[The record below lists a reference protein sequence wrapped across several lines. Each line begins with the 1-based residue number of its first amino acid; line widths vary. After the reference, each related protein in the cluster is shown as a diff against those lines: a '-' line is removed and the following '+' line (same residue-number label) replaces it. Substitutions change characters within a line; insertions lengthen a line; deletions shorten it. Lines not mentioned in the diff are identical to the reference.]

1 MSIRPVFYVILSLT
15 LLLNF
20 CSSEKVESVSTDT
33 EKTHIGGAILISPLG
48 EVPSNLYMNSGVVP
62 TDEYKPFTKKLTVYG
77 ITLIGRDDISDA
89 FMQKVAQTITEMFP
103 QGGAIDGAL
112 QKEVIRNMYTYR
124 ALIPLVQHETFN
136 GFRDMSPED
145 KVAWGFT
152 KSQNSVCDTIHE
164 DPPVGQVH
172 EVVEHILHYA
182 NDIGLH
188 YTFPDEWGI
197 SKTSKLYQFLLEAV
211 KKEYYDESMY
221 ERFEDEEI
229 RLRIKLQEFGY
240 KFISTAW
247 DLNRPHDKGGYNWA
261 IRNSDELRKMMPQ
274 MYQVYEQTVMKV
286 MVSPSRSLLDELF
299 GIIEIY

>member
-1 MSIRPVFYVILSLT
+1 MRNVA
-15 LLLNF
+15 
-20 CSSEKVESVSTDT
+20 
-33 EKTHIGGAILISPLG
+33 KTII
-48 EVPSNLYMNSGVVP
+48 
-62 TDEYKPFTKKLTVYG
+62 
-77 ITLIGRDDISDA
+77 
-89 FMQKVAQTITEMFP
+89 EMFP

-112 QKEVIRNMYTYR
+112 QKEVIKNMYKYR

-136 GFRDMSPED
+136 GFRDLSPED
-145 KVAWGFT
+145 KAAWDFT
-152 KSQNSVCDTIHE
+152 RSRNSVCDTIHE

-211 KKEYYDESMY
+211 KKRYYDESMY
-221 ERFEDEEI
+221 DRFDDEET

-247 DLNRPHDKGGYNWA
+247 DLNRPHDKGGYNWE
-261 IRNSDELRKMMPQ
+261 IRNSDELRKMM
-274 MYQVYEQTVMKV
+274 QT
-286 MVSPSRSLLDELF
+286 
-299 GIIEIY
+299 